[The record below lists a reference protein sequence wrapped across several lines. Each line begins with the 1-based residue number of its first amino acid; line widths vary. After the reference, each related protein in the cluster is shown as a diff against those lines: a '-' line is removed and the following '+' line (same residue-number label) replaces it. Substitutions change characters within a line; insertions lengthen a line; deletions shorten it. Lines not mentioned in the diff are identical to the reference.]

1 MKTGSLH
8 CILMRLSYVTLNFTT
23 FIERF
28 GKYNKMR
35 ESLASLGRIV
45 HEVQKERGC
54 VILFL
59 CRNWAMDN
67 DDMCQ
72 KFLETD
78 YAVEE
83 FAANIP
89 EWRKDSQFDADIC
102 DKFSNLLSE
111 IGKLS
116 IQRDLISNKEISE
129 TDSISV
135 YSHKI
140 IGPIIDLMIEV
151 ALRDPRHNSAYVST
165 FSNFLYLKERIGRE
179 RALGARGLVSDAF
192 SNDEFIEN
200 YRFLIAEQ
208 DSYKDTFMALATEA
222 QRVCYDRYMDDY
234 SVKRIDEMHKLLR
247 DNKADEGYDISATDW
262 YELATQK
269 IDLMHKVEID
279 LIGTLVKDENERPA
293 QDNDENEGKLYVG
306 MNSFSKKQQDFIQTL
321 PLFKGL
327 SDRTLAGL
335 FRNASIGNYKKGKL
349 LFLEAEL
356 PNRLYVIL
364 EGWVRLYKG
373 NSSGDETIVQ
383 MLTSGDMIAESAV
396 FLNAPF
402 PISAQVAKNAQIL
415 SLPAPIIRENIKT
428 NNDLAINVLT
438 AMSVHSQL
446 LIQGLESIRLKS
458 ATERVGWFLLKL
470 LLEQGRV
477 PDMVELPYDKSLIAS
492 YLDMKPE
499 TFSRTLKK
507 FKQKGFEIRKDA
519 VILPKVKA
527 LCGFCDS
534 DVASA
539 CSKHGTPECPNP
551 DCVSS
556 DEIVLY
562 D

>member
-1 MKTGSLH
+1 M
-8 CILMRLSYVTLNFTT
+8 
-23 FIERF
+23 
-28 GKYNKMR
+28 
-35 ESLASLGRIV
+35 
-45 HEVQKERGC
+45 HEMQKERGC
-54 VILFL
+54 VILYL
-59 CRNWAMDN
+59 CSNWALDKDGMR
-67 DDMCQ
+67 Q
-72 KFLETD
+72 KFLESN

-83 FAANIP
+83 LTSMLP
-89 EWRKDSQFDADIC
+89 QWVKDG
-102 DKFSNLLSE
+102 LLDE
-111 IGKLS
+111 KLLEKITGVLDEVKS
-116 IQRDLISNKEISE
+116 LTTQRDLVIAKEISA

-140 IGPIIDLMIEV
+140 IGPIIDVMIEV
-151 ALRDPRHNSAYVST
+151 ALADPDHESAHVSA
-165 FSNFLYLKERIGRE
+165 FSNFLNLKERIGRE
-179 RALGARGLVSDAF
+179 RALGTRGLVLDAF
-192 SNDEFIEN
+192 SNEEFIEN
-200 YRFLIAEQ
+200 YRFLVSEQ
-208 DSYKDTFMALATEA
+208 DGYKETFLALANDD
-222 QRVCYDRYMDDY
+222 QKKCYDRHMDDY
-234 SVKRIDEMHKLLR
+234 SVKKIDEMHKLMQ
-247 DNKADEGYDISATDW
+247 NQKTGEGYDISPTDW

-279 LIGTLVKDENERPA
+279 LIDTLSKKESGSNGDKKSDEDR
-293 QDNDENEGKLYVG
+293 LYVG
-306 MNSFSKKQQDFIQTL
+306 LNSFTEKQQEFIQTL

-327 SDRTLAGL
+327 SDWTLADL
-335 FRNASIGNYKKGKL
+335 FRNASIGTYKKGKL
-349 LFLEAEL
+349 LFLEGEL
-356 PNRLYVIL
+356 PNRLYIIL
-364 EGWVRLYKG
+364 DGWVKLYKG
-373 NSSGDETIVQ
+373 NANGDETIVQ

-402 PISAQVAKNAQIL
+402 PISAQVAKEAQIL
-415 SLPAPIIRENIKT
+415 ALPAPIIRENINT

-519 VILPKVKA
+519 VILPQVKA

-534 DVASA
+534 DVSA
-539 CSKHGTPECPNP
+539 LCTKHGTPECPNP
-551 DCVSS
+551 DCMSS
-556 DEIVLY
+556 KDEIIFY

>member
-1 MKTGSLH
+1 MK
-8 CILMRLSYVTLNFTT
+8 
-23 FIERF
+23 
-28 GKYNKMR
+28 
-35 ESLASLGRIV
+35 ESLIPLGRIM
-45 HEVQKERGC
+45 HEMQKERGC

-59 CRNWAMDN
+59 SSKLALDEEGIR
-67 DDMCQ
+67 Q
-72 KFLETD
+72 KFLESN

-83 FAANIP
+83 LAVKIP
-89 EWRKDSQFDADIC
+89 DWVKE
-102 DKFSNLLSE
+102 
-111 IGKLS
+111 GKLEDGMDKKITAVLEEIKKIT
-116 IQRDLISNKEISE
+116 IQRDLVLNKEISA
-129 TDSISV
+129 TDIISG

-140 IGPIIDLMIEV
+140 IGPIIDLMIDV
-151 ALRDPRHNSAYVST
+151 ALNDPDHDSTHVSAY
-165 FSNFLYLKERIGRE
+165 SNFLNLKERIGRE
-179 RALGARGLVSDAF
+179 RALGIRGLVFNSFA
-192 SNDEFIEN
+192 NEEFIDN
-200 YRFLIAEQ
+200 FRFLISEQ
-208 DSYKDTFMALATEA
+208 DSYKDTFMALATPS
-222 QRVCYDRYMDDY
+222 QKSCYNRYMNDF
-234 SVKRIDEMHKLLR
+234 SVKKIDEMHKALQ
-247 DNKADEGYDISATDW
+247 DEKNGDSFDISPQDW
-262 YELATQK
+262 NDLATQK
-269 IDLMHKVEID
+269 IDLMHKAEID
-279 LIGTLVKDENERPA
+279 LVATLLKDVDRTEKVEEKGDRFYM
-293 QDNDENEGKLYVG
+293 GL
-306 MNSFSKKQQDFIQTL
+306 NSFSAKQQEFIQTL

-327 SDRTLAGL
+327 PESTLSDL
-335 FRNASIGNYKKGKL
+335 FRNASVGSYKKGKL
-349 LFLEAEL
+349 LFLEGEL
-356 PNRLYVIL
+356 PNRLYIIL
-364 EGWVRLYKG
+364 DGWIKLYKG
-373 NSSGDETIVQ
+373 NSNGEETIVQ

-415 SLPAPIIRENIKT
+415 SMPAPIIRENVKT

-534 DVASA
+534 DVAA
-539 CSKHGTPECPNP
+539 ICSRHGTEECPNP
-551 DCVSS
+551 DCISTK
-556 DEIVLY
+556 DEIVFY

>member
-1 MKTGSLH
+1 M
-8 CILMRLSYVTLNFTT
+8 
-23 FIERF
+23 
-28 GKYNKMR
+28 
-35 ESLASLGRIV
+35 
-45 HEVQKERGC
+45 HEMQKERGC

-59 CRNWAMDN
+59 CSNWALNEEGMR
-67 DDMCQ
+67 Q
-72 KFLETD
+72 KFLESN

-83 FAANIP
+83 LMAKMPIWEEEGRINKGMLSNISDVLV
-89 EWRKDSQFDADIC
+89 EVKS
-102 DKFSNLLSE
+102 LTT
-111 IGKLS
+111 
-116 IQRDLISNKEISE
+116 QRDLVLSKEISA
-129 TDSISV
+129 TDSISI

-151 ALRDPRHNSAYVST
+151 ALNDPDHDSANVSA

-179 RALGARGLVSDAF
+179 RALGARGLVFDAF

-200 YRFLIAEQ
+200 YQFLIAEQ
-208 DSYKDTFMALATEA
+208 DSYQETFMAVANKD
-222 QRVCYDRYMDDY
+222 QKKCYDRYMDDY
-234 SVKRIDEMHKLLR
+234 SVKKIDSMHKFL
-247 DNKADEGYDISATDW
+247 KKEKPEEGYDITPNDW

-279 LIGTLVKDENERPA
+279 LIDTLMKKEKGNIDP
-293 QDNDENEGKLYVG
+293 QGKTEGRSDDRLFVG
-306 MNSFSKKQQDFIQTL
+306 INSFTETQQDFIQTL

-327 SDRTLAGL
+327 SDWTLADL
-335 FRNASIGNYKKGKL
+335 FRNASIGSYKKGKL
-349 LFLEAEL
+349 LFLEGEL
-356 PNRLYVIL
+356 PNRLYIIL
-364 EGWVRLYKG
+364 DGWVKLYKG
-373 NSSGDETIVQ
+373 NSSGEETIVQ

-396 FLNAPF
+396 FLNAPY
-402 PISAQVAKNAQIL
+402 PISAQVAKEAQIL
-415 SLPAPIIRENIKT
+415 TLPASTIRENINT

-438 AMSVHSQL
+438 AMSLHSQL

-519 VILPKVKA
+519 VILPQVKA

-534 DVASA
+534 DVAGI

-551 DCVSS
+551 DCISS
-556 DEIVLY
+556 KDEIIFY

>member
-1 MKTGSLH
+1 MKQ
-8 CILMRLSYVTLNFTT
+8 TLVP
-23 FIERF
+23 
-28 GKYNKMR
+28 
-35 ESLASLGRIV
+35 LGRIM
-45 HEVQKERGC
+45 HEMQKERGC
-54 VILFL
+54 VILYL
-59 CRNWAMDN
+59 CSNWALDE
-67 DDMCQ
+67 DGIRQ
-72 KFLETD
+72 KFLESN

-83 FAANIP
+83 LTSMLPQWTKEGLLDEKMHEKIIGVLDQFKNITT
-89 EWRKDSQFDADIC
+89 
-102 DKFSNLLSE
+102 
-111 IGKLS
+111 
-116 IQRDLISNKEISE
+116 QRDLILAKEISA
-129 TDSISV
+129 TDSITV

-140 IGPIIDLMIEV
+140 IGPIIDVMIEV
-151 ALRDPRHNSAYVST
+151 ALADPDHESSHVSA

-179 RALGARGLVSDAF
+179 RALGTRGLVLDAF

-200 YRFLIAEQ
+200 YRFLISEQ
-208 DSYKDTFMALATEA
+208 DSYKDTFLALATDD
-222 QRVCYDRYMDDY
+222 QKKCYDRYMDDY
-234 SVKRIDEMHKLLR
+234 SVKKIDEMHKLMR
-247 DNKADEGYDISATDW
+247 NKKIDKGYDISPTDW

-279 LIGTLVKDENERPA
+279 LIDTLIKKDDGPDAGKNN
-293 QDNDENEGKLYVG
+293 NDARLYVG
-306 MNSFSKKQQDFIQTL
+306 INSFTEKQQDFIETL

-327 SDRTLAGL
+327 SDWTLADL
-335 FRNASIGNYKKGKL
+335 FRNASIGTYKKGKL
-349 LFLEAEL
+349 LFLEGEL
-356 PNRLYVIL
+356 PNRLYIIL
-364 EGWVRLYKG
+364 DGWVKLYKG

-383 MLTSGDMIAESAV
+383 MLTSGDMVTESAV

-402 PISAQVAKNAQIL
+402 PISAQVAKEAQIL
-415 SLPAPIIRENIKT
+415 ALPAQIIRENINT

-519 VILPKVKA
+519 VILPQVKA

-534 DVASA
+534 DVAA
-539 CSKHGTPECPNP
+539 LCARRGTPDCPNP
-551 DCVSS
+551 DSISS
-556 DEIVLY
+556 KDEIIFY

>member
-1 MKTGSLH
+1 MK
-8 CILMRLSYVTLNFTT
+8 
-23 FIERF
+23 
-28 GKYNKMR
+28 
-35 ESLASLGRIV
+35 ESLVPLGRIM
-45 HEVQKERGC
+45 HEMQKERGC

-59 CRNWAMDN
+59 CSNWALDEEGMR
-67 DDMCQ
+67 Q
-72 KFLETD
+72 KFLESD
-78 YAVEE
+78 DAVEE
-83 FAANIP
+83 LLAKIP
-89 EWRKDSQFDADIC
+89 VWEEEGRINKSMLTKISGVLVDVKS
-102 DKFSNLLSE
+102 LST
-111 IGKLS
+111 
-116 IQRDLISNKEISE
+116 QRDLVLSKEISA

-151 ALRDPRHNSAYVST
+151 ALNDPDHDSSHVSA

-179 RALGARGLVSDAF
+179 RALGTRGLVFDAF
-192 SNDEFIEN
+192 SNDEFVEN

-208 DSYKDTFMALATEA
+208 DSYKETFMALATED
-222 QRVCYDRYMDDY
+222 QRKCYERYMDDY
-234 SVKRIDEMHKLLR
+234 SVKKIDEMHRLLK
-247 DNKADEGYDISATDW
+247 NEKPEEGYDISPTDW

-279 LIGTLVKDENERPA
+279 LIDTLTKKEKNTLEPQGKQNGSDEGR
-293 QDNDENEGKLYVG
+293 LYVG
-306 MNSFSKKQQDFIQTL
+306 INSFTNEQQKFIHTL

-327 SDRTLAGL
+327 SDWTLADL
-335 FRNASIGNYKKGKL
+335 FRNASVGSYKKGKL
-349 LFLEAEL
+349 LFLEGEL
-356 PNRLYVIL
+356 PNRLYIIL
-364 EGWVRLYKG
+364 DGWVKLYKG
-373 NSSGDETIVQ
+373 NSSGEETIVQ

-402 PISAQVAKNAQIL
+402 PISAQVAKEAQIL
-415 SLPAPIIRENIKT
+415 TLPAPIIRENINT

-519 VILPKVKA
+519 VILPQVKA

-534 DVASA
+534 DVAGI
-539 CSKHGTPECPNP
+539 CSRHGTPECPNP
-551 DCVSS
+551 DCISS
-556 DEIVLY
+556 KDEIIFY